1 MQNEKERKREGGA
14 NSVPPTSTEA
24 LLGCVGGGGRRDSVG
39 GDGGG
44 DGGALSALPPPAPLL
59 DSASHYFFFYGSLRR
74 GFYNH
79 RRLAEFFGA
88 EGCRFVGAA
97 RSAEPAYLFGLRS
110 RAYPILTFD
119 VHGAP
124 VGAAPPVPVVGEVF
138 AVDPGAEAGI
148 QRLDAFEGGY
158 ARALADFVLLGGGRV
173 RAWAYVKGAGE
184 LWAGAAARGGGG
196 SPHLVLVEGGDWAA
210 MGARE

>member
-24 LLGCVGGGGRRDSVG
+24 LLGCGGGGGSG

-44 DGGALSALPPPAPLL
+44 AAALSALPP
-59 DSASHYFFFYGSLRR
+59 STASSEPHYFFFYGSLRR

-79 RRLAEFFGA
+79 CRLAEFFGA

-148 QRLDAFEGGY
+148 QRLEAFEGGY
-158 ARALADFVLLGGGRV
+158 ARALADFVLLDGGRV